1 MQLDGAVN
9 DIEESKNQTLLEA
22 LATGQALLAGCP
34 VTLGPRDAMWVENS
48 ANNNHAKN

>member
-34 VTLGPRDAMWVENS
+34 VTKAMWVENS